1 MTEELGIEEEL
12 RSRVKEA
19 EKVLV
24 GLGAEWSGDAWKDS
38 SLWPIA
44 SREKPMR
51 LWPGCWR
58 ERITLL

>member
-24 GLGAEWSGDAWKDS
+24 GLGAEWSGDAWKDMG
-38 SLWPIA
+38 A
-44 SREKPMR
+44 AY
-51 LWPGCWR
+51 
-58 ERITLL
+58 